1 MKNLL
6 LLFTAVLFFVSCD
19 NVEENS
25 HIIQAN
31 VNNVFFKAD
40 NLSANYHPNG
50 NYFILEGKTG
60 DDVLSLKIEYPPAN
74 IELDLGIETESYGT
88 FTNSF
93 GVVYT
98 TNTEGGSGKVIIN
111 AISTSNRL
119 ITGDFNFTA
128 ISPGLDTLIV
138 SGGIFYQAK
147 YGTAE

>member
-19 NVEENS
+19 NVEDNS
-25 HIIQAN
+25 HIIQAD
-31 VNNVFFKAD
+31 VENVFFKAD
-40 NLSANYHPNG
+40 SFSANYHPVG
-50 NYFILEGKTG
+50 NYFILEGQTG
-60 DDVLSLKIEYPPAN
+60 DEILSLKIEYPPAN
-74 IELDLGIETESYGT
+74 IELDLGMETESYGT

-111 AISTSNRL
+111 KISTSSRF

-128 ISPGLDTLIV
+128 ISSGLDTLTV

-147 YGTAE
+147 YGTAQ